1 MKRQWMNRGM
11 VLLLILLM
19 VFWGVGCT
27 TSSQES
33 DGKGNNP
40 PVEEPDGSGNPEE
53 PVQDG
58 DTPVSNDGSNG
69 GNGTGSSDAPGGGG
83 DGGSEPA
90 TGGSSPG
97 SGGSGGDGSGGS
109 RGESSQETAEQVTI
123 SITAA
128 TILEN
133 MDTFD
138 PAKKSLLPEDGVL
151 VSTRSVPFKEGST
164 VFDALLAVTKDQRVH
179 MEYVSTPLYKS
190 NYIEGIANIYEMDAG
205 PLSGW
210 MYKVNGVFPN
220 VGCGRYE
227 LKAGDVIE
235 WIYTCDLGRDIGGDW
250 NEQNSDR

>member
-11 VLLLILLM
+11 VLLLILMM
-19 VFWGVGCT
+19 VFWGAGCT
-27 TSSQES
+27 NSSQES

-40 PVEEPDGSGNPEE
+40 PVEEPVDSGNPEE

-58 DTPVSNDGSNG
+58 DTPVSNDGSTD
-69 GNGTGSSDAPGGGG
+69 GNGTGSSNAPGGDSNG
-83 DGGSEPA
+83 GGSAPSS
-90 TGGSSPG
+90 GSSQG
-97 SGGSGGDGSGGS
+97 LT
-109 RGESSQETAEQVTI
+109 SQEAAEQVTI

-128 TILEN
+128 TLLDN
-133 MDTFD
+133 MDKFD
-138 PAKKSLLPEDGVL
+138 SAKKSLLPEDGVL

-164 VFDALLAVTKDQRVH
+164 VFDALVAVTKDQRVH

-210 MYKVNGVFPN
+210 MYKVNGVFPS

>member
-1 MKRQWMNRGM
+1 MI
-11 VLLLILLM
+11 LLLILMM
-19 VFWGVGCT
+19 VFWSVGCT
-27 TSSQES
+27 NSSQES

-40 PVEEPDGSGNPEE
+40 PVEEPGSSGNPEE

-58 DTPVSNDGSNG
+58 NANDGS
-69 GNGTGSSDAPGGGG
+69 SS
-83 DGGSEPA
+83 DGGS
-90 TGGSSPG
+90 G
-97 SGGSGGDGSGGS
+97 SGGSASGGSSSGDGSGSGGS
-109 RGESSQETAEQVTI
+109 RGVTSQETADQVTI

-128 TILEN
+128 TILDN
-133 MDTFD
+133 LDKFD
-138 PAKKSLLPEDGVL
+138 PAKKGLLPDDGIL
-151 VSTRSVPFKEGST
+151 VPTRSVSFAEGST
-164 VFDALLAVTKDQRVH
+164 VFDALVAVTKDQGVH

-210 MYKVNGVFPN
+210 MYKVNGVFPS

>member
-11 VLLLILLM
+11 VLLLILMM
-19 VFWGVGCT
+19 VFWGAGCT
-27 TSSQES
+27 NSSQES

-40 PVEEPDGSGNPEE
+40 PVEEPVDSGNPEE

-58 DTPVSNDGSNG
+58 DTPVSNDGSTD
-69 GNGTGSSDAPGGGG
+69 GNGTGSSDAPRGGG

-90 TGGSSPG
+90 
-97 SGGSGGDGSGGS
+97 SGGSQGLT
-109 RGESSQETAEQVTI
+109 SQETSEQVTI
-123 SITAA
+123 SISAA
-128 TILEN
+128 TILDN
-133 MDTFD
+133 LDKFD
-138 PAKKSLLPEDGVL
+138 SAKKSLLPEDGVL
-151 VSTRSVPFKEGST
+151 VSTRSIPFKEGST
-164 VFDALLAVTKDQRVH
+164 VFDALVAVTKDQRVH

-210 MYKVNGVFPN
+210 MYKVNGVFPS

>member
-11 VLLLILLM
+11 VLLLILMM
-19 VFWGVGCT
+19 VFWGAGCT
-27 TSSQES
+27 NSSQES

-40 PVEEPDGSGNPEE
+40 PVEEPVDSGNPEK

-58 DTPVSNDGSNG
+58 DTPVSNDGSTD
-69 GNGTGSSDAPGGGG
+69 GNGTGSSDAPGGDSNG
-83 DGGSEPA
+83 GGSAP
-90 TGGSSPG
+90 S
-97 SGGSGGDGSGGS
+97 SGGSQGLT
-109 RGESSQETAEQVTI
+109 SQETSEQVTI
-123 SITAA
+123 SISAA
-128 TILEN
+128 TILDN
-133 MDTFD
+133 LDKFD
-138 PAKKSLLPEDGVL
+138 SAKKSLLPEDGVL
-151 VSTRSVPFKEGST
+151 VSTRSIPFKEGST
-164 VFDALLAVTKDQRVH
+164 VFDALVAVTKDQRVH

>member
-11 VLLLILLM
+11 VLLLILMM
-19 VFWGVGCT
+19 VFWGVACT

-40 PVEEPDGSGNPEE
+40 PVEEPGGTGNLEE

-58 DTPVSNDGSNG
+58 DTPVSNDGSTD
-69 GNGTGSSDAPGGGG
+69 GNGTGSPDAPGGDS
-83 DGGSEPA
+83 DG
-90 TGGSSPG
+90 GGSSPS
-97 SGGSGGDGSGGS
+97 SG
-109 RGESSQETAEQVTI
+109 SSQGLTSQEAAEQVTI

-128 TILEN
+128 TLLDN
-133 MDTFD
+133 MDKFD
-138 PAKKSLLPEDGVL
+138 SAKKSLLPEDGVL

-164 VFDALLAVTKDQRVH
+164 VFDALVAVTKDQRVH

-210 MYKVNGVFPN
+210 MYKVNGVFPS

>member
-11 VLLLILLM
+11 VLLLILMM
-19 VFWGVGCT
+19 VFWGAGCT
-27 TSSQES
+27 NSSQES

-40 PVEEPDGSGNPEE
+40 PVEEPVDSGNPEE

-58 DTPVSNDGSNG
+58 DTPVSNDGSTD
-69 GNGTGSSDAPGGGG
+69 GNGTGSSDAPGGDS
-83 DGGSEPA
+83 DG
-90 TGGSSPG
+90 GGSSPS
-97 SGGSGGDGSGGS
+97 SG
-109 RGESSQETAEQVTI
+109 SSQGLTSQEAAEQVTI

-128 TILEN
+128 TLLDN
-133 MDTFD
+133 MDKFD
-138 PAKKSLLPEDGVL
+138 SAKKSLLPEDGVL

-164 VFDALLAVTKDQRVH
+164 VFDALVAVTKDQRVH

-210 MYKVNGVFPN
+210 MYKVNGVFPS

>member
-1 MKRQWMNRGM
+1 MKKQRMNRGM
-11 VLLLILLM
+11 VLLLILMM

-27 TSSQES
+27 TSSRES

-40 PVEEPDGSGNPEE
+40 PVEEPGGSGNQEE

-58 DTPVSNDGSNG
+58 DTPVSNDGSTDG
-69 GNGTGSSDAPGGGG
+69 KGTGPSDAPGGGG
-83 DGGSEPA
+83 DGGSEP
-90 TGGSSPG
+90 SSNG
-97 SGGSGGDGSGGS
+97 SGGSSSGGGGSGGS
-109 RGESSQETAEQVTI
+109 RGLASQETAEQVTI
-123 SITAA
+123 CITAA
-128 TILEN
+128 TILDN
-133 MDTFD
+133 LDKFD
-138 PAKKSLLPEDGVL
+138 SAKKELVPKDGVL
-151 VSTRSVPFKEGST
+151 VSTRSVPYQEGQT
-164 VFDALLAVTKDQRVH
+164 VFDALVAVTKDQRVH

-210 MYKVNGVFPN
+210 MYKVNGVFPS

>member
-1 MKRQWMNRGM
+1 M
-11 VLLLILLM
+11 VLLLILMM
-19 VFWGVGCT
+19 VFWGVACT

-40 PVEEPDGSGNPEE
+40 PVEEPVDSGNPEE

-58 DTPVSNDGSNG
+58 DTPVSNDGSTD
-69 GNGTGSSDAPGGGG
+69 GNGTGSSDAPGGDS
-83 DGGSEPA
+83 DG
-90 TGGSSPG
+90 GGSSPS
-97 SGGSGGDGSGGS
+97 SG
-109 RGESSQETAEQVTI
+109 SSQGLTSQEAAEQVTI

-128 TILEN
+128 TLLDN
-133 MDTFD
+133 MDKFD
-138 PAKKSLLPEDGVL
+138 SAKKSLLPEDGVL

-164 VFDALLAVTKDQRVH
+164 VFDALVAVTKDQRVH

-210 MYKVNGVFPN
+210 MYKVNGVFPS

>member
-1 MKRQWMNRGM
+1 MKRQWINRGM
-11 VLLLILLM
+11 ALLLILLM
-19 VFWGVGCT
+19 VFWSVGCT

-40 PVEEPDGSGNPEE
+40 PVEEPAGSGNQEE

-58 DTPVSNDGSNG
+58 DTPVSNDGSTG
-69 GNGTGSSDAPGGGG
+69 GNANDGINP
-83 DGGSEPA
+83 DGGS
-90 TGGSSPG
+90 G
-97 SGGSGGDGSGGS
+97 SGGSGGGSEPSSGGS
-109 RGESSQETAEQVTI
+109 RGLTSPETAEQVTI

-128 TILEN
+128 TILDN
-133 MDTFD
+133 LDNFD
-138 PAKKSLLPEDGVL
+138 SAKKSLLPKDGVL
-151 VSTRSVPFKEGST
+151 VSTRSVPFKEGNT

-210 MYKVNGVFPN
+210 MYKVNGVFPS
-220 VGCGRYE
+220 VGCGRYG

-235 WIYTCDLGRDIGGDW
+235 WVYTCDLGRDVGGNW

>member
-11 VLLLILLM
+11 VLLLILMM
-19 VFWGVGCT
+19 VFWGAGCT
-27 TSSQES
+27 NSSQES

-40 PVEEPDGSGNPEE
+40 PVEEPVDSGNPEE

-58 DTPVSNDGSNG
+58 DTPVSNDGSTD
-69 GNGTGSSDAPGGGG
+69 GNGTGSSDAPGGDS
-83 DGGSEPA
+83 DGG
-90 TGGSSPG
+90 GSAPS
-97 SGGSGGDGSGGS
+97 SGGSQGLT
-109 RGESSQETAEQVTI
+109 SQEAAEQVTI

-128 TILEN
+128 TLLDN
-133 MDTFD
+133 MDKFD
-138 PAKKSLLPEDGVL
+138 SAKKSLLPEDGVL

-164 VFDALLAVTKDQRVH
+164 VFDALVAVTKDQRVH

-210 MYKVNGVFPN
+210 MYKVNGVFPS

>member
-1 MKRQWMNRGM
+1 M
-11 VLLLILLM
+11 VLLLILMM
-19 VFWGVGCT
+19 VFWGAGCT
-27 TSSQES
+27 NSSQES

-40 PVEEPDGSGNPEE
+40 PVEEPVDSGNPEE

-58 DTPVSNDGSNG
+58 DTPVSNDGSTD
-69 GNGTGSSDAPGGGG
+69 GNGTGSSDAPGGDS
-83 DGGSEPA
+83 DGG
-90 TGGSSPG
+90 GSAPS
-97 SGGSGGDGSGGS
+97 SGGSQGLT
-109 RGESSQETAEQVTI
+109 SQEAAEQVTI

-128 TILEN
+128 TLLDN
-133 MDTFD
+133 MDKFD
-138 PAKKSLLPEDGVL
+138 SAKKSLLPEDGVL

-164 VFDALLAVTKDQRVH
+164 VFDALVAVTKDQRVH

-210 MYKVNGVFPN
+210 MYKVNGVFPS

>member
-11 VLLLILLM
+11 VLLLILMM
-19 VFWGVGCT
+19 VFWGVACT

-40 PVEEPDGSGNPEE
+40 PVEEPGGAGNPEE

-58 DTPVSNDGSNG
+58 DTPVSNDGSTD
-69 GNGTGSSDAPGGGG
+69 GNGIGSPDAPGGGG

-90 TGGSSPG
+90 TGGSQG
-97 SGGSGGDGSGGS
+97 LT
-109 RGESSQETAEQVTI
+109 SQEAAEQVTI

-128 TILEN
+128 TLLDN
-133 MDTFD
+133 MDKFD
-138 PAKKSLLPEDGVL
+138 SAKKSLLPEDGVL

-164 VFDALLAVTKDQRVH
+164 VFDALVAVTKDQRVH

-210 MYKVNGVFPN
+210 MYKVNGVFPS

>member
-11 VLLLILLM
+11 VLLLILMM

-40 PVEEPDGSGNPEE
+40 PVEEPGGSGNPEE

-58 DTPVSNDGSNG
+58 DTPVSNDGSTD
-69 GNGTGSSDAPGGGG
+69 GNANNGSSS
-83 DGGSEPA
+83 DGGSNNGSSSD
-90 TGGSSPG
+90 GGS
-97 SGGSGGDGSGGS
+97 GSGGS
-109 RGESSQETAEQVTI
+109 RGETSQVTAEQVTI

-128 TILEN
+128 TLLDN
-133 MDTFD
+133 MDKFD
-138 PAKKSLLPEDGVL
+138 SAKKSLLPEDGVL
-151 VSTRSVPFKEGST
+151 VSPRSVPFKEGST
-164 VFDALLAVTKDQRVH
+164 VFDALVAVTKDQRVH

>member
-11 VLLLILLM
+11 VLLLILMM
-19 VFWGVGCT
+19 VFWGAGCT
-27 TSSQES
+27 NSSQES

-40 PVEEPDGSGNPEE
+40 PVEEPVDSGNPEE

-58 DTPVSNDGSNG
+58 DTPVSNDGSTD
-69 GNGTGSSDAPGGGG
+69 GNGTGSSNAPGGDSNG
-83 DGGSEPA
+83 GGSAPSS
-90 TGGSSPG
+90 GSSQG
-97 SGGSGGDGSGGS
+97 LT
-109 RGESSQETAEQVTI
+109 SQEAAEQVTI

-128 TILEN
+128 TLLDN
-133 MDTFD
+133 MDKFD
-138 PAKKSLLPEDGVL
+138 SAKKSLLPEDGVL
-151 VSTRSVPFKEGST
+151 VSTRSVPFKEDST
-164 VFDALLAVTKDQRVH
+164 VFDALVAVTKDQRVH

-210 MYKVNGVFPN
+210 MYKVNGVFPS

>member
-1 MKRQWMNRGM
+1 MKRRWMNRGM
-11 VLLLILLM
+11 VLLLILMM
-19 VFWGVGCT
+19 VFWGAGCT
-27 TSSQES
+27 NSSQES

-40 PVEEPDGSGNPEE
+40 PVEEPIDSGNPEE

-58 DTPVSNDGSNG
+58 DTPVSNDGSTD
-69 GNGTGSSDAPGGGG
+69 GNGAGSSDAPGGGG
-83 DGGSEPA
+83 SGSGSQPSS
-90 TGGSSPG
+90 GGSSSDG
-97 SGGSGGDGSGGS
+97 NGGGQGLT
-109 RGESSQETAEQVTI
+109 SQERAEQVTI

-128 TILEN
+128 TLLDN
-133 MDTFD
+133 LDKFD
-138 PAKKSLLPEDGVL
+138 SAKKELVPKDGVL
-151 VSTRSVPFKEGST
+151 VSTRSVPFKEGNT
-164 VFDALLAVTKDQRVH
+164 VFDALVAVTKDQRVH

-210 MYKVNGVFPN
+210 MYKVNGAFPS

>member
-11 VLLLILLM
+11 VLLLILMM
-19 VFWGVGCT
+19 VFWGAGCT
-27 TSSQES
+27 NSSQES

-40 PVEEPDGSGNPEE
+40 PVEEPVDSGNPEE

-58 DTPVSNDGSNG
+58 DTPVSNDGSTD
-69 GNGTGSSDAPGGGG
+69 GNGTGSSNAPGGDSNG
-83 DGGSEPA
+83 GGSAPSS
-90 TGGSSPG
+90 GSSQG
-97 SGGSGGDGSGGS
+97 LT
-109 RGESSQETAEQVTI
+109 SQEATEQVTI

-128 TILEN
+128 TLLDN
-133 MDTFD
+133 MDKFD
-138 PAKKSLLPEDGVL
+138 SAKKSLLPEDGVL

-164 VFDALLAVTKDQRVH
+164 VFDALVAVTKDQRVH

-210 MYKVNGVFPN
+210 MYKVNGVFPS

>member
-11 VLLLILLM
+11 VLLLILMM

-40 PVEEPDGSGNPEE
+40 PVEEPGGSGNPEV

-58 DTPVSNDGSNG
+58 DTPVSNDGSTD
-69 GNGTGSSDAPGGGG
+69 GNANNGSSS
-83 DGGSEPA
+83 DGGSNNGSSSD
-90 TGGSSPG
+90 GGS
-97 SGGSGGDGSGGS
+97 GSGGS
-109 RGESSQETAEQVTI
+109 RGETSQVTAEQVTI

-128 TILEN
+128 TLLDN
-133 MDTFD
+133 MDKFD
-138 PAKKSLLPEDGVL
+138 SAKKSLLPEDGVL
-151 VSTRSVPFKEGST
+151 VSPRSVPFKEGST
-164 VFDALLAVTKDQRVH
+164 VFDALVAVTKDQRVH

>member
-11 VLLLILLM
+11 VLLLILMM
-19 VFWGVGCT
+19 VFWGAGCT
-27 TSSQES
+27 NSSQES

-40 PVEEPDGSGNPEE
+40 PVEEPVDSGNPEE

-58 DTPVSNDGSNG
+58 DTPVSNDGSTN
-69 GNGTGSSDAPGGGG
+69 GNGAGSSDAPGGDS
-83 DGGSEPA
+83 DG
-90 TGGSSPG
+90 GGSSPS
-97 SGGSGGDGSGGS
+97 SG
-109 RGESSQETAEQVTI
+109 SSQGLTSQEAAEQVTI

-128 TILEN
+128 TLLDN
-133 MDTFD
+133 MDKFD
-138 PAKKSLLPEDGVL
+138 SAKKSLLPEDGVL

-164 VFDALLAVTKDQRVH
+164 VFDALVAVTKDQRVH

-210 MYKVNGVFPN
+210 MYKVNGVFPS

>member
-11 VLLLILLM
+11 ILFLILMM
-19 VFWGVGCT
+19 VFWSVGCT

-40 PVEEPDGSGNPEE
+40 SVEEPKGLENPEE

-58 DTPVSNDGSNG
+58 DTPVSNDGSTDGSAN
-69 GNGTGSSDAPGGGG
+69 NANNGSSS
-83 DGGSEPA
+83 DGGL
-90 TGGSSPG
+90 G
-97 SGGSGGDGSGGS
+97 SGGSSSVGGGS
-109 RGESSQETAEQVTI
+109 QGKISQEIPEQVTI

-128 TILEN
+128 TILDN
-133 MDTFD
+133 MDKFD
-138 PAKKSLLPEDGVL
+138 QAKKSLLPKDGVL
-151 VSTRSVPFKEGST
+151 VSTQSVPYKEGNT
-164 VFDALLAVTKDQRVH
+164 VFDALVAVTKDQRVH

-210 MYKVNGVFPN
+210 MYKVNGVFPSM
-220 VGCGRYE
+220 GCGRYE

>member
-1 MKRQWMNRGM
+1 MKRRWINRGM
-11 VLLLILLM
+11 ALLLILMM
-19 VFWGVGCT
+19 VFWGVGCAS
-27 TSSQES
+27 SSQES

-40 PVEEPDGSGNPEE
+40 AVEEPGGSGNPEE

-58 DTPVSNDGSNG
+58 DTPVSNDGSTDG
-69 GNGTGSSDAPGGGG
+69 TGTGSPDTPGGGG

-90 TGGSSPG
+90 
-97 SGGSGGDGSGGS
+97 SGGSQGLT
-109 RGESSQETAEQVTI
+109 SQETAEQVTI
-123 SITAA
+123 SISAA
-128 TILEN
+128 TILDN
-133 MDTFD
+133 LDKFD
-138 PAKKSLLPEDGVL
+138 SAKKSLLPEDGVL
-151 VSTRSVPFKEGST
+151 VSTRSIPFKEGST
-164 VFDALLAVTKDQRVH
+164 VFDALVAVTKDQRVH

-210 MYKVNGVFPN
+210 MYKVNGVFPS

>member
-11 VLLLILLM
+11 VLLLILMM
-19 VFWGVGCT
+19 VFWGVGCAS
-27 TSSQES
+27 SSQES

-40 PVEEPDGSGNPEE
+40 PVEEPVDSGNSEE

-58 DTPVSNDGSNG
+58 DTPVSNDGSPD
-69 GNGTGSSDAPGGGG
+69 GNGTGSSQAPGGG
-83 DGGSEPA
+83 DGGAEPA
-90 TGGSSPG
+90 
-97 SGGSGGDGSGGS
+97 SGGSQGLT
-109 RGESSQETAEQVTI
+109 SQEAAEQVTI

-128 TILEN
+128 TLLDN
-133 MDTFD
+133 MDKFD
-138 PAKKSLLPEDGVL
+138 SAKKSLLPEDGGL

-164 VFDALLAVTKDQRVH
+164 VFDALVAVTKDQRVH

-210 MYKVNGVFPN
+210 MYKVNGVFPS

>member
-1 MKRQWMNRGM
+1 MKRRWINRGM
-11 VLLLILLM
+11 ALLLILMM
-19 VFWGVGCT
+19 VFWGVGCAS
-27 TSSQES
+27 SSQES

-40 PVEEPDGSGNPEE
+40 AVEEPGGSGNPEE

-58 DTPVSNDGSNG
+58 DTPVSNDGSTN
-69 GNGTGSSDAPGGGG
+69 GNGAGSSYAPGGDS
-83 DGGSEPA
+83 DG
-90 TGGSSPG
+90 GGSSPS
-97 SGGSGGDGSGGS
+97 SG
-109 RGESSQETAEQVTI
+109 SSQGLTSQEAAEQVTI

-128 TILEN
+128 TLLDN
-133 MDTFD
+133 MDKFD
-138 PAKKSLLPEDGVL
+138 SAKKSLLPEDGVL

-164 VFDALLAVTKDQRVH
+164 VFDALVAVTKDQRVH

-210 MYKVNGVFPN
+210 MYKVNGVFPS

>member
-11 VLLLILLM
+11 VLLLILMM
-19 VFWGVGCT
+19 VFWGAGCT
-27 TSSQES
+27 NSSQES

-40 PVEEPDGSGNPEE
+40 PVEEPVDSGNPEE

-58 DTPVSNDGSNG
+58 DTPVSNDGSTD
-69 GNGTGSSDAPGGGG
+69 GNGTGSSDAPGGDSNG
-83 DGGSEPA
+83 
-90 TGGSSPG
+90 GGSSPS
-97 SGGSGGDGSGGS
+97 SG
-109 RGESSQETAEQVTI
+109 SSQGLTSQEAAEQVTI

-128 TILEN
+128 TLLDN
-133 MDTFD
+133 MDKFD
-138 PAKKSLLPEDGVL
+138 SAKKSLLPEDGVL

-164 VFDALLAVTKDQRVH
+164 VFDALVAVTKDQRVH

-210 MYKVNGVFPN
+210 MYKVNGVFPS

>member
-11 VLLLILLM
+11 VLLLILMM
-19 VFWGVGCT
+19 VFWGAGCT
-27 TSSQES
+27 NSSQES

-40 PVEEPDGSGNPEE
+40 AVEEPGGSGNQEE
-53 PVQDG
+53 PVQEG
-58 DTPVSNDGSNG
+58 DTPVSNDGSTD
-69 GNGTGSSDAPGGGG
+69 GNGTGSPDAPGGGG

-90 TGGSSPG
+90 
-97 SGGSGGDGSGGS
+97 SGGSQGLT
-109 RGESSQETAEQVTI
+109 SQETAEQVTI

-128 TILEN
+128 TLLDN
-133 MDTFD
+133 MDKFD
-138 PAKKSLLPEDGVL
+138 SAKKSLLPEDGVL

-164 VFDALLAVTKDQRVH
+164 VFDALVAVTKDQRVH

-210 MYKVNGVFPN
+210 MYKVNGVFPS

>member
-11 VLLLILLM
+11 VLLLILMM
-19 VFWGVGCT
+19 VFWGAGCT
-27 TSSQES
+27 NSSQES

-40 PVEEPDGSGNPEE
+40 PVEEPVDSGNPEE

-58 DTPVSNDGSNG
+58 DTPVSNDGSTDD
-69 GNGTGSSDAPGGGG
+69 NGTGSSDAPGGDS
-83 DGGSEPA
+83 DG
-90 TGGSSPG
+90 GGSSPS
-97 SGGSGGDGSGGS
+97 SG
-109 RGESSQETAEQVTI
+109 SSQGLTSQEAAEQVTI

-128 TILEN
+128 TLLDN
-133 MDTFD
+133 MDKFD
-138 PAKKSLLPEDGVL
+138 SAKKSLLPEDGVL

-164 VFDALLAVTKDQRVH
+164 VFDALVAVTKDQRVH

-210 MYKVNGVFPN
+210 MYKVNGVFPS